1 MCIFVELNLYIM
13 VSLISGITES
23 FYNDFIVEDRY
34 LHVIDGLKITLII
47 TFFAVLLGT
56 LLSGGVCWMR
66 MNSRKW
72 VRNIA
77 TAYIDIM
84 RGTPILVLL
93 MIMYYV
99 IFAPVN
105 ASGVL
110 VAILTFAMNTA
121 AYMSE
126 MLRTSIEGIDRGQTE
141 AGLSLGLSRTQ
152 TFLYIVLPQA
162 VRNMIPVYQGEVI
175 SLLKSTSIV
184 GYIAVMDMTKASD
197 IIRARTFDAFLPLIL
212 VAVVYFVIAWFIGLL
227 LKFLSKPHGGKVALM
242 LLAALPVI
250 SGCGKSDEKA
260 TSGILTEKDLD
271 GRPVS
276 VLFGSTQE
284 SYLHNKRG
292 VETVMSFNTSTDALE
307 ALLRGKSDGYYIDD
321 TYLFEPLMLHPEL
334 DTIPVDM
341 PTSLCGVC
349 FSFEERELSQTFQT
363 FFELFEKSGE
373 NKEVLERWMNFNDPE
388 RHRDVPAIES
398 GEPIKV
404 AVLGTVPPFN
414 SMVNGVL
421 DGYEVELMRR
431 FASYAK
437 RPVEFQVMDFGA
449 VIPALTSNKIDAALS
464 SICVTEERQKMIIQ
478 IPYYES
484 HTYALVRKSQK
495 PKTTISCE
503 EDLEGKNIGVLLG
516 TLTEAHLHKKYGIS
530 HIKSFNSDVDGITA
544 LRSGHIS
551 AFYLDDVTS
560 LGPLREYPE
569 LDTISLDMPPMPV
582 AVCFRLEDENLPT
595 KFEEFFDEFKQS
607 PEYEDMY
614 DRWFKGNIKDAHKD
628 VEEIAE
634 GSTLRVATMLSVPP
648 METMLKGFPDGFEIE
663 LMRRFAHHIGRPIEI
678 VNMDFGG
685 IIPSLIS
692 GKADIA
698 VATINVTEERQ
709 RIVRQVPYYYSNT
722 VALIEREGMT
732 DMSEGLPVW
741 IIAVLSAL
749 ILSGV
754 VLLLIRRGSKRS
766 SNKDV
771 QIAGTASDVI
781 ICVSHLKKTYSD
793 GVCVLK
799 DVNAEI
805 RKGEVISIIGPSGTG
820 KSTFLRC
827 LNLLEQPTGGRVE
840 IDGCNIMDPGVDVPS
855 LRRKMVMVFQSF
867 NLFNG
872 MSIMDNITFCPMK
885 LLGKSREE
893 AQARAMELLE
903 LVGLA
908 EKWNAAP
915 AQLSGGQ
922 KQRVAIARALAME
935 PEILLFDEPTSALDP
950 TMVSEVLGVMK
961 TLANKGVTML
971 VVTHEMSFA
980 REVCNRVFFMNEG
993 YIYEEGTPQE
1003 IFESPKKE
1011 MTRNFINQ
1019 IREYCY
1025 DIRTSRYDYYE
1036 MMAGITN
1043 FCKRYNLSTEDIY
1056 HFNQAVEESL
1066 LMLGTDSGARVKVS
1080 YSEKNKTKEV
1090 EISVPGSIDTGILE
1104 KEEFALQ
1111 TSILNGMCR
1120 EVNVRHNGQTTKF
1133 HCVLM

>member
-1 MCIFVELNLYIM
+1 M
-13 VSLISGITES
+13 SGITES
-23 FYNDFIVEDRY
+23 FYNNFIVENRY
-34 LHVIDGLKITLII
+34 MHIVDGLKTTLII
-47 TFFAVLLGT
+47 TLFAVLLGT
-56 LLSGGVCWMR
+56 LLSGGICWMR
-66 MNSRKW
+66 MNRRKW
-72 VRNIA
+72 LRGIA
-77 TAYIDIM
+77 TVYIDIM
-84 RGTPILVLL
+84 RGTPILVML

-99 IFAPVN
+99 ILAPVN

-110 VAILTFAMNTA
+110 VAILTFALNTA
-121 AYMSE
+121 AYISE
-126 MLRTSIEGIDRGQTE
+126 MLRTSIEGIDSGQTE
-141 AGLSLGLSRTQ
+141 AGLSLGLTKTQ
-152 TFLYIVLPQA
+152 AFFYIVLPQA

-212 VAVVYFVIAWFIGLL
+212 VAVIYFIIAWLIGLL

-242 LLAALPVI
+242 LLAVLPVI

-260 TSGILTEKDLD
+260 TNGIMTEKDLD

-276 VLFGSTQE
+276 VLFGSIQE
-284 SYLHNKRG
+284 YYLHNRRG
-292 VETVMSFNTSTDALE
+292 VENVMSFNTNTDALE
-307 ALLRGKSDGYYIDD
+307 SLLRGKSDAYFIDD
-321 TYLFEPLMLHPEL
+321 TYIFEPLMLHPDL

-341 PTSLCGVC
+341 PATQCGVC
-349 FSFEERELSQTFQT
+349 FSFEERKLSQQFQT
-363 FFELFEKSGE
+363 FIELLKASGE
-373 NKEVLERWMNFNDPE
+373 NSEILERWMDFNNPD
-388 RHRDVPAIES
+388 RHRDVPAVES
-398 GEPIKV
+398 GEPFKV

-414 SMVNGVL
+414 SMVNGEL

-431 FASYAK
+431 FALYAE
-437 RPVEFQVMDFGA
+437 RPVEFLVMDFGA
-449 VIPALTSNKIDAALS
+449 VIPALVSNKIDAALS
-464 SICVTEERQKMIIQ
+464 SINVTEERQKMIIQ

-484 HTYALVRKSQK
+484 HTYALVRKSQIRK
-495 PKTTISCE
+495 PAICRE
-503 EDLEGKNIGVLLG
+503 EDLEGKKLGVLLG
-516 TLTEAHLHKKYGIS
+516 TFYEEYLDKKYGIS
-530 HIKSFNSDVDGITA
+530 NVKSFNNDVDGIIS
-544 LRSGHIS
+544 LRSGHIAAYFMDNICS
-551 AFYLDDVTS
+551 IM
-560 LGPLREYPE
+560 PLREYPE
-569 LDTISLDMPPMPV
+569 LDTISIDMPPMPV
-582 AVCFRLEDENLPT
+582 AACFRLEDQHLSAQFV
-595 KFEEFFDEFKQS
+595 KFLNEFKLT
-607 PEYEDMY
+607 PEYDDMY
-614 DRWFKGNIKDAHKD
+614 DRWLKGDTKDAHKD
-628 VEEIAE
+628 VDIIAE
-634 GSTLRVATMLSVPP
+634 GSVLRVATNLSVPP
-648 METMLKGFPDGFEIE
+648 MDTMLNGLPDGFEIE
-663 LMRRFAHHIGRPIEI
+663 LMRRFANFIGRPVEF

-692 GKADIA
+692 GKTDAA

-709 RIVRQVPYYYSNT
+709 RTVRQIPFYYSNM
-722 VALIEREGMT
+722 VALIKKESADQSG
-732 DMSEGLPVW
+732 GFPVR
-741 IIAVLSAL
+741 IIALLSVL
-749 ILSGV
+749 ILSGT
-754 VLLLIRRGSKRS
+754 VLLLVRRS
-766 SNKDV
+766 SGRSSKKE
-771 QIAGTASDVI
+771 IRMTGTDSDVLI
-781 ICVSHLKKTYSD
+781 RVSHLQKTYDD

-827 LNLLEQPTGGRVE
+827 LNLLEQPTGGRIE
-840 IDGCNIMDPGVDVPS
+840 IDRCNIMDPGVDVPS
-855 LRRKMVMVFQSF
+855 IRRKMVMVFQSF

-885 LLGKSREE
+885 LLGLSRKD

-915 AQLSGGQ
+915 SQLSGGQ
-922 KQRVAIARALAME
+922 KQRVAIARALAMD

-993 YIYEEGTPQE
+993 CIYEEGTPQE
-1003 IFESPKKE
+1003 IFENPKKE
-1011 MTRNFINQ
+1011 LTRHFINR
-1019 IREYCY
+1019 IREYRY

-1056 HFNQAVEESL
+1056 HFNQTVEEGL
-1066 LMLGTDSGARVKVS
+1066 LIMGTDSGATVKVS
-1080 YSEKNKTKEV
+1080 YSEKYKTKEV
-1090 EISVPGSIDTGILE
+1090 EISVPGSIDAGILE
-1104 KEEFALQ
+1104 KDEYALQ
-1111 TSILNGMCR
+1111 TSILKGMCR
-1120 EVNVRHNGQTTKF
+1120 EVNVCHDGQTTKL